1 MGWMMSEADLTAVEA
16 ALQANPLALAEAEGH
31 LKKGL
36 MILSQEIGLTATGN
50 LVTSILNR
58 LEEELPYRRLH

>member
-1 MGWMMSEADLTAVEA
+1 MSEADLTAVEA